1 MLPFA
6 YMHPRTLTHM
16 HKQLV
21 DHTQAW
27 RQIIPSLGEAV
38 MEWADDYDLQSCFAL
53 FVLVV
58 SRALGS

>member
-1 MLPFA
+1 
-6 YMHPRTLTHM
+6 MHPRTLTHM

-27 RQIIPSLGEAV
+27 RQIIGKWEAV

>member
-27 RQIIPSLGEAV
+27 RQIIGKWEAV

-58 SRALGS
+58 SRAQGS